1 MSYKKK
7 KEKTMTE
14 MEIEILAALQHPAII
29 QIYDACDYGNKLYC
43 FMELIQG
50 GERQVKFP

>member
-1 MSYKKK
+1 
-7 KEKTMTE
+7 MTE
-14 MEIEILAALQHPAII
+14 MEIEILATLQHPAII

-50 GERQVKFP
+50 GERAVYNEFKNVLIN